1 MYIFDIW
8 REHTMTFLRVKKL
21 VTGVLCFALFMSI
34 VPLNAS
40 ETVCADTFISFDDD
54 NPVAHNEFRSVED
67 YEYNAEAN
75 ALAQWPGHSNIEI
88 TFTNTGDET
97 IHDWYFTFDFN
108 YEIENPY
115 NCYIVEHDG
124 NLYTIGNNDWNQD
137 ILPGQTV
144 TIGFTASSDD
154 GSDIEEEPTF
164 FLLNTKTIS
173 LQDSDLS
180 WSFEQY
186 SDWTTGFSG
195 ALILTN
201 NSEEQIRDWAIT
213 FDSNRPITQVDAAVL
228 SSNDGNT
235 YSITNDGNN
244 QNITAGQS
252 YRIELQGGEHDPLEA
267 LVLTNYTVTSRA
279 VAYTLDEDNNGNG
292 VADVREIDFGGI
304 VTVVPTATLTPVPT
318 ATSTPVVTNTPSPTT
333 VPTINPTSTSTPTP
347 IVTVTPTA
355 SVTPIPTAVPTGI
368 PDEIDYEK
376 DSDSDGLSDY
386 FEEYLGTDI
395 NNPDTDS
402 DGVSD
407 YYEIMLSTDPLDPHS
422 NGNSDYDLDGIN
434 NAQELE
440 LGTNP
445 KNPDSDFDGLSDY
458 DEIYILGTDPKS
470 YDTDDDGMNDYNE
483 IQLGSNAV
491 SPDSEIKRYQSLEF
505 EPSGDLT
512 LTGVIKVTV
521 SGYISG
527 AMSENTTI
535 IDIYQKDLQTSSIE
549 ALVGDPVNIETSGE
563 FDSMRITFKYSD
575 NLNENNLRI
584 MWFDEENC
592 EYVVLKNYTIN
603 KSSNTISVTTN
614 HFSKYMLIDEG
625 VWVESWAASMS
636 TTSNTSALARSYSL
650 SGYKYDM
657 GRLQDSDSD
666 GLPDSFEK
674 NGMITNTG
682 NIIYTDPNDPDTD
695 NDGLLDG
702 YEMGELCLTETIFDR
717 SPFWNYI
724 SAWYAGYGYRCDE
737 YVYYKMI
744 SNPTMFSTD
753 IDCEGDGEDKNPL
766 TPKQDIIY
774 ILYQDDD
781 GLNEH
786 DSQLFCDTYKKQ
798 GLNCKLVGFN
808 GSTDF
813 IEKWNDIGKRMTNSN
828 ALSADDDYYN
838 VTDVVIVAHGI
849 EDQLLLGNGEC
860 IIPICEDAS
869 AYSNCIDIT
878 SLSDKNIERL
888 HLRVC
893 LVGAIYR
900 ATCWPNLPMDFI
912 ITFPGIKQVYAFDC
926 SLTVCDDFGN
936 NKYSL
941 LGVTNSS
948 FVLELIPGMEVPI
961 AFLRDQDIYQQC
973 RYYREGE
980 YEFRGCIFHEEIDGI
995 SIICENCYSNDYY
1008 LSFIDREGNKEYMQP
1023 EFISYFDPILE

>member
-1 MYIFDIW
+1 
-8 REHTMTFLRVKKL
+8 MTFLRVKKL

-54 NPVAHNEFRSVED
+54 NPVAHNEFRSVEN

-75 ALAQWPGHSNIEI
+75 ALVQWPGHSNIEI

-97 IHDWYFTFDFN
+97 IHDWYFTFDFD

-154 GSDIEEEPTF
+154 GSDIEEEPSF

-267 LVLTNYTVTSRA
+267 FVLTNYTVTSRA

-304 VTVVPTATLTPVPT
+304 VTVVPTATSTPIPT
-318 ATSTPVVTNTPSPTT
+318 ATPTSVVTNTPIPTETPT
-333 VPTINPTSTSTPTP
+333 VIPTSSTTPTITATPSSSATPTP
-347 IVTVTPTA
+347 TA
-355 SVTPIPTAVPTGI
+355 TPTGI
-368 PDEIDYEK
+368 PDELDYET
-376 DSDSDGLSDY
+376 DSDSDGLPDDL
-386 FEEYLGTDI
+386 EEHYGTNK
-395 NNPDTDS
+395 NNADTDN
-402 DGVSD
+402 DGVND
-407 YYEIMLSTDPLDPHS
+407 LYEIMLQTDPLIPDD
-422 NGNSDYDLDGIN
+422 NGNVDYDNDGLT
-434 NAQELE
+434 NARESE

-445 KNPDSDFDGLSDY
+445 LIHDTDLDGLSDGV
-458 DEIYILGTDPKS
+458 EIDYYGTDPKK
-470 YDTDDDGMNDYNE
+470 YDTDDDGMSDYSEVN
-483 IQLGSNAV
+483 IGSSATT
-491 SPDSEIKRYQSLEF
+491 PDSDIKRYQSLEF
-505 EPSGDLT
+505 KPSGDSALN
-512 LTGVIKVTV
+512 GVTKVTV

-535 IDIYQKDLQTSSIE
+535 KDIYQKDLQTSSIE

-563 FDSMRITFKYSD
+563 FNTMTITFKYID
-575 NLNENNLRI
+575 GLNENNLRI
-584 MWFDEENC
+584 MWFDEENSD
-592 EYVVLKNYTIN
+592 YVVLKNYTIN
-603 KSSNTISVTTN
+603 KSANTISVTTN
-614 HFSKYMLIDEG
+614 HFSKYMLIDEE
-625 VWVESWAASMS
+625 VWVESWASSMS
-636 TTSNTSALARSYSL
+636 STSSTSALARSYSL

-657 GRLQDSDSD
+657 SRLQDSDSD
-666 GLPDSFEK
+666 GLPDTFET

-695 NDGLLDG
+695 KDGLLDG

-724 SAWYAGYGYRCDE
+724 DAWYAGYGYRYDE
-737 YVYYKMI
+737 FVYFKMT
-744 SNPTMFSTD
+744 SNPTMFSSD
-753 IDCEGDGEDKNPL
+753 SDEVGDGEDATINDENEL
-766 TPKQDIIY
+766 VNY
-774 ILYQDDD
+774 ILYYDDPAIT
-781 GLNEH
+781 GL
-786 DSQLFCDTYKKQ
+786 K
-798 GLNCKLVGFN
+798 
-808 GSTDF
+808 
-813 IEKWNDIGKRMTNSN
+813 
-828 ALSADDDYYN
+828 
-838 VTDVVIVAHGI
+838 
-849 EDQLLLGNGEC
+849 
-860 IIPICEDAS
+860 
-869 AYSNCIDIT
+869 
-878 SLSDKNIERL
+878 
-888 HLRVC
+888 
-893 LVGAIYR
+893 
-900 ATCWPNLPMDFI
+900 
-912 ITFPGIKQVYAFDC
+912 
-926 SLTVCDDFGN
+926 
-936 NKYSL
+936 
-941 LGVTNSS
+941 
-948 FVLELIPGMEVPI
+948 
-961 AFLRDQDIYQQC
+961 
-973 RYYREGE
+973 
-980 YEFRGCIFHEEIDGI
+980 
-995 SIICENCYSNDYY
+995 
-1008 LSFIDREGNKEYMQP
+1008 GNKEEYELWFLTHNMKCECFEINSYEEYQSFWLHMCYECTNHYDVSNDSFTEKIKYRGVNDLIIIFHGYSNYDGFSLTTDSGEDFGISEEIIKFVAVNFTNCTIEHIDIQSCYSYRDYDEDGLTVATALLESENIKTVFASNGALVFVYDYLLNWCQTP
-1023 EFISYFDPILE
+1023 FCSIYRLEKNTKPKNCGFITTLLFWEK